1 MYKKVLNRY
10 LHAQRPDKAASEI
23 GLAVIVIMA
32 LAPVVLRVQILFARV
47 EIAVKETEAEEARQP
62 LILRFL

>member
-23 GLAVIVIMA
+23 GLSVIVIMA
-32 LAPVVLRVQILFARV
+32 LAPVVLLFFKQKTAY
-47 EIAVKETEAEEARQP
+47 EMDG
-62 LILRFL
+62 